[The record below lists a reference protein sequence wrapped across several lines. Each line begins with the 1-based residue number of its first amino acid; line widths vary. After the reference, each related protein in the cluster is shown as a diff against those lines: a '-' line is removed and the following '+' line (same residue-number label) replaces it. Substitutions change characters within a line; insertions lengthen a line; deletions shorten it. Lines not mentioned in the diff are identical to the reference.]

1 MTALTSADWKS
12 LNKDALI
19 NAVYEVQ
26 VDLRIL
32 ADWLAYEAD
41 PMVDAD
47 MLWVFETLR
56 IHLSRLTPSHSRH

>member
-1 MTALTSADWKS
+1 MIADPDFV

-41 PMVDAD
+41 PVLDHD
-47 MLWVFETLR
+47 LLWLFETLR
-56 IHLSRLTPSHSRH
+56 IKMTRFTPSHSRH